1 MALQSFRAG
10 IIHLKEIIGYY
21 NRKLLTYRT
30 PTIIHLKEIIGYYNA
45 ADNSVCVFLIIH
57 LKEIIGYYNQNYLSY
72 AHSRGA

>member
-10 IIHLKEIIGYY
+10 
-21 NRKLLTYRT
+21 
-30 PTIIHLKEIIGYYNA
+30 IIHLKEIIGYYNA